1 MHVGAPSGGSIISG
15 EPRVIGTTAHEQ
27 LIICCVQVGAPS
39 GGSLIPGE
47 PGVMGR
53 PAQAQQLIS
62 DQSGSRNVELYRKNL
77 DLIGCRKTNIFGAS
91 GIFRQNIIAY
101 FI

>member
-1 MHVGAPSGGSIISG
+1 MGAQKG
-15 EPRVIGTTAHEQ
+15 EFIT
-27 LIICCVQVGAPS
+27 CCVQVGAPS

-62 DQSGSRNVELYRKNL
+62 DQFAPETLSFTVE
-77 DLIGCRKTNIFGAS
+77 IF
-91 GIFRQNIIAY
+91 I
-101 FI
+101 